1 MKLRQNVPSNRGA
14 VSGRECV
21 CMRMTQKQIVEY
33 NRLER
38 GGQTRGNVLE
48 VPRNEVLRAVL
59 TKDVLAVL
67 TEGLFV

>member
-1 MKLRQNVPSNRGA
+1 
-14 VSGRECV
+14 
-21 CMRMTQKQIVEY
+21 MRMTQKQIVEY